1 MGHLITQLQAQAA
14 GNPLG
19 LFLVSYLVCLVS
31 GFVPA
36 INCEAYL
43 VSVSA
48 ISPLSFALPLTLA
61 AALGQMSAK
70 VLLYLGGSGAM
81 RLPLGRYRAKLDAV
95 HARFEHRRSRA
106 GIFLFGSA
114 ATGFPP
120 FYVVAVLAGML
131 RLSFTTFVIAGT
143 LGRFVRFGV
152 VVLVPQLV
160 RHWS

>member
-1 MGHLITQLQAQAA
+1 MGDLISQLQAHTA
-14 GNPLG
+14 GNPFG
-19 LFLVSYLVCLVS
+19 VFLVTYVVALVS
-31 GFVPA
+31 GFLPL

-48 ISPLSFALPLTLA
+48 LSPLAFVFPLTLA

-70 VLLYLGGSGAM
+70 VVLYLSGRGVM
-81 RLPLGRYRAKLDAV
+81 HLPLGRYRAKLDAV

-106 GIFLFGSA
+106 SLFLFGSA

-131 RLSFTTFVIAGT
+131 RLSFTSFVIAGT

-152 VVLVPQLV
+152 VVIVPQLV

>member
-1 MGHLITQLQAQAA
+1 MSHLIAQLQAQAA

-19 LFLVSYLVCLVS
+19 LFFVTYVVSFVS

-43 VSVSA
+43 ISVSA
-48 ISPLSFALPLTLA
+48 ISPLSFALPVALA
-61 AALGQMSAK
+61 ATLGQMSAK
-70 VLLYLGGSGAM
+70 VLLYLSGRGVM
-81 RLPLGRYRAKLDAV
+81 RLPLGRYRAKLEAV
-95 HARFEHRRSRA
+95 QARFEHRRSRA
-106 GIFLFGSA
+106 SVFLFGSA

-131 RLSFTTFVIAGT
+131 RLRFSIFLIAGT

-152 VVLVPQLV
+152 VVVVPQLV

>member
-1 MGHLITQLQAQAA
+1 MGHLIAELQAQAA

-19 LFLVSYLVCLVS
+19 LFFVTYIVSFVS

-43 VSVSA
+43 ISVSV
-48 ISPLSFALPLTLA
+48 ISPLPFALPLAVA
-61 AALGQMSAK
+61 ATLGQMSAK
-70 VLLYLGGSGAM
+70 VLLYLSGRGIM

-106 GIFLFGSA
+106 GVFLFGSA

-131 RLSFTTFVIAGT
+131 RLRFTTFLIAGT

-152 VVLVPQLV
+152 VVIVPQLV